1 MGMFTEGR
9 IKSLKVNEQNG
20 KIEVVLTID
29 PVAPFAF
36 EYNGTRHVLF
46 VEGDENGHIKNEGR
60 IVAYDVLKYS
70 VAKPFLDA
78 LLCAKVNRAK
88 CRFWKLEES
97 TQVVVEFV

>member
-1 MGMFTEGR
+1 MSMFTEGR
-9 IKSLKVNEQNG
+9 IKSFKVKEQNG
-20 KIEVVLTID
+20 KFDVELTID
-29 PVAPFAF
+29 PIAPFAF
-36 EYNGTRHVLF
+36 EYNGTRYVLF
-46 VEGDENGHIKNEGR
+46 VEDDGNGHIKNGGR
-60 IVAYDVLKYS
+60 VEVCDVLNYS